1 MQNLLLFAEAILKC
15 GLYTGLLPGVFG
27 IVIYAGG
34 KLASAR
40 RVPDQRRPAK
50 VVSFEKPR
58 PCRMTVRAS

>member
-1 MQNLLLFAEAILKC
+1 MENLFLFFAAILKC

-27 IVIYAGG
+27 IVVYAGG
-34 KLASAR
+34 KLARAR
-40 RVPDQRRPAK
+40 RVPPLDRPAK